1 MQPFHC
7 LSDPRS
13 HHRRCGL
20 DPTAVSPA
28 PPFSQV
34 FAFDRARERCVRAM
48 APRTQRCPRSGEAVP
63 WGFSA
68 ADAWKMVSR
77 YTWGSCDRTTTGHFC
92 LSPPAGSFAYAF
104 ADRRQPANPSIG
116 PVLFHQR
123 VELLPREVLQQLM
136 KNAIVMAHGIDPQ
149 LVSGSFPNNPG
160 PVESMPCAMYSKNVP
175 DSRAAMPSI
184 VVELTYD
191 RKGSAKAWCGSLAA
205 GSAFIAKASL
215 AAGA

>member
-1 MQPFHC
+1 VPSKRRGSPLGLLSCGC
-7 LSDPRS
+7 LEN
-13 HHRRCGL
+13 
-20 DPTAVSPA
+20 AVA
-28 PPFSQV
+28 IHMGIM
-34 FAFDRARERCVRAM
+34 R
-48 APRTQRCPRSGEAVP
+48 
-63 WGFSA
+63 
-68 ADAWKMVSR
+68 SR
-77 YTWGSCDRTTTGHFC
+77 YERSF
-92 LSPPAGSFAYAF
+92 LPIPPPGLLAYAF

>member
-34 FAFDRARERCVRAM
+34 FAFDRSRERRVRAM
-48 APRTQRCPRSGEAVP
+48 APWTQRRPRRGEGSPLGLLSCGCLENGVAIDM
-63 WGFSA
+63 GI
-68 ADAWKMVSR
+68 MRSR
-77 YTWGSCDRTTTGHFC
+77 YERSF
-92 LSPPAGSFAYAF
+92 LPIPSPGSFAYAF
-104 ADRRQPANPSIG
+104 ANRRQPANPSIG

-149 LVSGSFPNNPG
+149 LVSGSFPNNP
-160 PVESMPCAMYSKNVP
+160 
-175 DSRAAMPSI
+175 
-184 VVELTYD
+184 
-191 RKGSAKAWCGSLAA
+191 
-205 GSAFIAKASL
+205 
-215 AAGA
+215 